1 MSYYLGIDIGGTNL
15 RAALIDE
22 DGKLIEKFK
31 VENEVIKGPE
41 YNIDKLV
48 LGIKERWGNK
58 KIKYPLFFYI
68 ILCYTLS
75 CNTRYGERIRRGGYW

>member
-22 DGKLIEKFK
+22 DGKILEKFK
-31 VENEVIKGPE
+31 VDNEVIKGPE

-48 LGIKERWGNK
+48 LGIKERWENK
-58 KIKYPLFFYI
+58 KIKSIGLGCPGPLDI
-68 ILCYTLS
+68 
-75 CNTRYGERIRRGGYW
+75 